1 MSLLFNSPILF
12 RTVLI
17 LGKLSALQSEYNS
30 CTFISMIIRTTIFY
44 SLMVILGWKPTQAQV
59 LFEEVSFQSGIDH
72 LQLNG
77 FFFGGG
83 IAVLDFDND
92 GWEDVYFTGG
102 QNPDKLYRNL
112 GNGQFSD
119 VSIQSGISS
128 LPEVTT
134 MGVIAGD
141 VNNDGYQDLIVTTFF
156 GSESM
161 LLANQ
166 GDGTFMYLPN
176 AINDYDNWKTSASF
190 GDINKD
196 GLLDFY
202 ITAYVFN
209 GSTIL
214 GPDDEIIGFDHD
226 CSANQLFINNGDFSF
241 SDVTSIYGVDDEGCG
256 LATAFTD
263 YDNDLD
269 VDIHL
274 ANDFGQWVVPSA
286 LYQNQ
291 FPAANFIDV
300 SDATN
305 MAATFYGM
313 GIAIGDYDRDADLD
327 YYQTNLGRN
336 LLSRNDEQFFT
347 DATTQAGVENDSLN
361 GLNITSW
368 GCFFFDAD
376 NDAWP
381 DLYVANGPIPAA
393 TFIANVLYDPNKLFL
408 NNGDGTF
415 EDVSAIAAV
424 ADTLRSRGAVYADF
438 DKDGR
443 MDVMVSNVHSNEDSA
458 HVSYFHNITQNTN
471 HWIEFNLEGV
481 QSNRDAYGSHVTIWL
496 DGRPT
501 LAEVDGGSSH
511 ASKSS
516 SIVHFGV
523 GETSIVDSVNI
534 VFPSGVTITRTNLTV
549 DQRYDILE
557 DVTVGVRTNSAELL
571 LDAYY
576 LGNEIHISLNQPT
589 QLSVE
594 MIDLSGRLLFSN
606 SGKLPNGKS
615 IVPIPQE
622 LSSGVYYIRL
632 QSKSQSQV
640 IKIYLD

>member
-1 MSLLFNSPILF
+1 
-12 RTVLI
+12 
-17 LGKLSALQSEYNS
+17 
-30 CTFISMIIRTTIFY
+30 MIIRFSVSCFLTICL
-44 SLMVILGWKPTQAQV
+44 SWTAIQAQV
-59 LFEEVSFQSGIDH
+59 LYEEISLQSGIDH
-72 LQLNG
+72 LQSSII
-77 FFFGGG
+77 FFGGG

-92 GWEDVYFTGG
+92 GWEDVYLTGG
-102 QNPDKLYRNL
+102 ENPDKLYRNL
-112 GNGQFSD
+112 GNNQFVD
-119 VSIQSGISS
+119 VSIQAGIVS
-128 LPEVTT
+128 LPEATT
-134 MGVIAGD
+134 MSVIAGD
-141 VNNDGYQDLIVTTFF
+141 VNNDGYQDLLITTFF

-176 AINDYDNWKTSASF
+176 AVNDDNDWKTTASF
-190 GDINKD
+190 GDFNKD

-214 GPDDEIIGFDHD
+214 GPNDEIIGFDHD
-226 CSANQLFINNGDFSF
+226 CSANQLFINNGNFNF
-241 SDVTSIYGVDDEGCG
+241 SDVSSAYGVDNQGCG

-263 YDNDLD
+263 YDSDLD

-274 ANDFGQWVVPSA
+274 ANDFGQWVAPSA
-286 LYQNQ
+286 LYQNE
-291 FPAANFIDV
+291 FPVANFQDV
-300 SDATN
+300 SVAAN

-313 GIAIGDYDRDADLD
+313 GIAIGDYDRDNDLD

-336 LLSRNDEQFFT
+336 LLSRNDELVFT
-347 DATTQAGVENDSLN
+347 DVTTQALVENDSLY
-361 GLNITSW
+361 GLNVTSW

-415 EDVSAIAAV
+415 EDMSAIAGV

-443 MDVMVSNVHSNEDSA
+443 LDMMVSNVHSDEDSA
-458 HVSYFHNITQNTN
+458 HVSYFHNISQNNN
-471 HWIEFNLEGV
+471 HWVEFDLEGV

-516 SIVHFGV
+516 SIVHFGL
-523 GETSIVDSVNI
+523 GESTVVDSVSI
-534 VFPSGVTITRTNLTV
+534 VFPSGITKILTNLGV
-549 DQRYDILE
+549 DQRYDVVE
-557 DVTVGVRTNSAELL
+557 DVTVGVQANLPKLL
-571 LDAYY
+571 LDAYCI
-576 LGNEIHISLNQPT
+576 GNEIHINVNGPTHLSL
-589 QLSVE
+589 E
-594 MIDLSGRLLFSN
+594 IIDLSGRLLFSDEREF
-606 SGKLPNGKS
+606 PNGKS
-615 IVPIPQE
+615 IVSIPQG
-622 LSSGVYYIRL
+622 LSSGVYYVRL
-632 QSKSQSQV
+632 QSKSQSQI
-640 IKIYLD
+640 IKTYVD

>member
-1 MSLLFNSPILF
+1 
-12 RTVLI
+12 
-17 LGKLSALQSEYNS
+17 
-30 CTFISMIIRTTIFY
+30 
-44 SLMVILGWKPTQAQV
+44 
-59 LFEEVSFQSGIDH
+59 
-72 LQLNG
+72 
-77 FFFGGG
+77 
-83 IAVLDFDND
+83 VLDFDND
-92 GWEDVYFTGG
+92 GWEDVYLTGG
-102 QNPDKLYRNL
+102 ENPDKLYRNL
-112 GNGQFSD
+112 GNNQFVD
-119 VSIQSGISS
+119 VSIQAGIVS
-128 LPEVTT
+128 LPEATT
-134 MGVIAGD
+134 MSVIAGD
-141 VNNDGYQDLIVTTFF
+141 VNNDGYQDLLITTFF

-176 AINDYDNWKTSASF
+176 AVNDDNDWKTTASF
-190 GDINKD
+190 GDFNKD

-214 GPDDEIIGFDHD
+214 GPNDEIIGFDHD
-226 CSANQLFINNGDFSF
+226 CSANQLFINNGNFNF
-241 SDVTSIYGVDDEGCG
+241 SDVSSAYGVDNQGCG

-263 YDNDLD
+263 YDSDLD

-274 ANDFGQWVVPSA
+274 ANDFGQWVAPSA
-286 LYQNQ
+286 LYQNE
-291 FPAANFIDV
+291 FPVANFQDV
-300 SDATN
+300 SVAAN

-313 GIAIGDYDRDADLD
+313 GIAIGDYDRDNDLD

-336 LLSRNDEQFFT
+336 LLSRNDELVFT
-347 DATTQAGVENDSLN
+347 DVTTQALVENDSLY
-361 GLNITSW
+361 GLNVTSW

-415 EDVSAIAAV
+415 EDMSAIAGV

-443 MDVMVSNVHSNEDSA
+443 LDMMVSNVHSDEDSA
-458 HVSYFHNITQNTN
+458 HVSYFHNISQNNN
-471 HWIEFNLEGV
+471 HWVEFDLEGV

-516 SIVHFGV
+516 SIVHFGL
-523 GETSIVDSVNI
+523 GESTLVDSVQI
-534 VFPSGVTITRTNLTV
+534 VFPSGITTTLTSLAV
-549 DQRYDILE
+549 DQRHSIMEDIATAISDYPIE
-557 DVTVGVRTNSAELL
+557 KSFNAIWVGNGVQINSSEPTKIAVEVIDV
-571 LDAYY
+571 
-576 LGNEIHISLNQPT
+576 
-589 QLSVE
+589 
-594 MIDLSGRLLFSN
+594 
-606 SGKLPNGKS
+606 SGKQIFSQRKEFAEGETILTLPQN
-615 IVPIPQE
+615 
-622 LSSGVYYIRL
+622 LSKGVYFIHLRN
-632 QSKSQSQV
+632 SENFQV
-640 IKIYLD
+640 LKAYLR

>member
-1 MSLLFNSPILF
+1 
-12 RTVLI
+12 
-17 LGKLSALQSEYNS
+17 
-30 CTFISMIIRTTIFY
+30 MIIRFSVSCFLTICL
-44 SLMVILGWKPTQAQV
+44 SWTAIQAQV
-59 LFEEVSFQSGIDH
+59 LYEEISLQSGIDH
-72 LQLNG
+72 LQSSII
-77 FFFGGG
+77 FFGGG

-92 GWEDVYFTGG
+92 GWEDVYLTGG
-102 QNPDKLYRNL
+102 ENPDKLYRNL
-112 GNGQFSD
+112 GNNQFVD
-119 VSIQSGISS
+119 VSIQAGIVS
-128 LPEVTT
+128 LPEATT
-134 MGVIAGD
+134 MSVIAGD
-141 VNNDGYQDLIVTTFF
+141 VNNDGYQDLLITTFF

-176 AINDYDNWKTSASF
+176 AVNDDNDWKTTASF
-190 GDINKD
+190 GDFNKD

-214 GPDDEIIGFDHD
+214 GPNDEIIGFDHD
-226 CSANQLFINNGDFSF
+226 CSANQLFINNGNFNF
-241 SDVTSIYGVDDEGCG
+241 SDVSSAYGVDNQGCG

-263 YDNDLD
+263 YDSDLD

-274 ANDFGQWVVPSA
+274 ANDFGQWVAPSA
-286 LYQNQ
+286 LYQNE
-291 FPAANFIDV
+291 FPVANFQDV
-300 SDATN
+300 SVAAN

-313 GIAIGDYDRDADLD
+313 GIAIGDYDRDNDLD

-336 LLSRNDEQFFT
+336 LLSRNDELVFT
-347 DATTQAGVENDSLN
+347 DVTTQALVENDSLY
-361 GLNITSW
+361 GLNVTSW

-415 EDVSAIAAV
+415 EDMSAIAGV
-424 ADTLRSRGAVYADF
+424 ADTSRSRGAVYADF

-443 MDVMVSNVHSNEDSA
+443 LDMMVSNVHSDEDSA
-458 HVSYFHNITQNTN
+458 HVSYFHNISQNNN
-471 HWIEFNLEGV
+471 HWVEFDLEGV

-516 SIVHFGV
+516 SIVHFGL
-523 GETSIVDSVNI
+523 GESTLVDSVQI
-534 VFPSGVTITRTNLTV
+534 VFPSGITTTLTSLAV
-549 DQRYDILE
+549 DQRHSIMEDIATAISDYPIE
-557 DVTVGVRTNSAELL
+557 KSFNAIWVGNGVQINSSEPTKIAVEVIDV
-571 LDAYY
+571 
-576 LGNEIHISLNQPT
+576 
-589 QLSVE
+589 
-594 MIDLSGRLLFSN
+594 
-606 SGKLPNGKS
+606 SGKQIFSQRKEFAEGETILTLPQN
-615 IVPIPQE
+615 
-622 LSSGVYYIRL
+622 LSKGVYFIHLRN
-632 QSKSQSQV
+632 SENFQV
-640 IKIYLD
+640 LKAYLR